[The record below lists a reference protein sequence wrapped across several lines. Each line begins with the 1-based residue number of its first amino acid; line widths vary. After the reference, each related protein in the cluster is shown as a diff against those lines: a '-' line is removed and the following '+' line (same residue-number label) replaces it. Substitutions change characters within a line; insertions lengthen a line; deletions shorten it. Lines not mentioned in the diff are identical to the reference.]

1 MLRRVK
7 NYAMEQEQ
15 RKTEKPEAKD
25 TERSQQDKVLVVKAS
40 PYQGGFTA

>member
-15 RKTEKPEAKD
+15 RKTEKPE
-25 TERSQQDKVLVVKAS
+25 ERSQQDKVLVVKAS
-40 PYQGGFTA
+40 PHQGGVTA

>member
-15 RKTEKPEAKD
+15 RKTEEPEAKD

-40 PYQGGFTA
+40 PHQGGVTA